1 MVNRPRARLGDLW
14 LVAVIV
20 LADQVTKMVVS
31 ATLTLHA
38 STTIVPG
45 FLDLTHVR
53 NTGAAFGIL
62 SEADFPFKT
71 PLLISVAIVALVSI
85 AVYATHLPAHQQLTR
100 IGLAL
105 ILGGAVGNLI
115 DRARTGYVL
124 DFVDVYWRNH
134 HFWAFNVADSA
145 ITVGVTAIILD
156 LLLARGTAPPAR
168 GKGDERAAR
177 GVGQGGPTSEPPGG
191 VQESPR

>member
-1 MVNRPRARLGDLW
+1 MAVLSRPRARLGDLW
-14 LVAVIV
+14 LPGIIV
-20 LADQVTKMVVS
+20 LADQATKMLVR
-31 ATLTLHA
+31 ATLALHA
-38 STTIVPG
+38 SITIVPG

-62 SEADFPFKT
+62 NEADFPFKT
-71 PLLISVAIVALVSI
+71 PLLIGVAVVALVSI
-85 AVYATHLPAHQQLTR
+85 AVYATRLPAHQPLAR

-145 ITVGVTAIILD
+145 ITIGVTAIVLD
-156 LLLARGTAPPAR
+156 LLLARG
-168 GKGDERAAR
+168 AAR
-177 GVGQGGPTSEPPGG
+177 GEGAPASDAPRG
-191 VQESPR
+191 VQGSPR